1 MRPGVSTRTR
11 LAMIGAGSVCL
22 LLLLIITAWI
32 MAGWS
37 PGWFDPL
44 AEDDGPGGQLGEQ
57 VEFRLAEELQ
67 KIRPPG
73 NIWRLRITDD
83 AINAWLST
91 RMRPWM
97 SHQPDVTWP
106 ESLSR
111 PQVRFRPNGIDVGIR
126 VEDLYGEDRLVILTF
141 HPSIDD
147 SRIRLQPQGVSLGM
161 LPIPFGL
168 AAAEAQIRQSLP
180 ELEGL
185 AGSLIN
191 AALGDETME
200 ALIPLV
206 DDRRVQLKR
215 IELDRGA
222 VILEASTLPSAPS

>member
-73 NIWRLRITDD
+73 NVWRLRITDD

-161 LPIPFGL
+161 
-168 AAAEAQIRQSLP
+168 
-180 ELEGL
+180 
-185 AGSLIN
+185 
-191 AALGDETME
+191 
-200 ALIPLV
+200 
-206 DDRRVQLKR
+206 
-215 IELDRGA
+215 
-222 VILEASTLPSAPS
+222 